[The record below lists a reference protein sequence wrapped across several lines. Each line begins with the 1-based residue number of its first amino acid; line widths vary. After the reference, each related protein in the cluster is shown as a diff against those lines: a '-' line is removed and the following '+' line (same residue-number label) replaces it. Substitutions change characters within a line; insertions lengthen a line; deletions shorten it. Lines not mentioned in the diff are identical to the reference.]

1 MSLNGISTLASK
13 QLKQEGKLAIA
24 ETKRQATT
32 VTTSGTGKIIAV
44 TTSPVVN
51 ANVSFATAFLSQAAV
66 GALLQTTSA
75 VTIGTIS
82 SIQSDTQ
89 LTLTAN
95 AASNQSTIAYNF
107 NAVNNG
113 YRTLNTANID
123 ILPTKYFGNA
133 IVDNIIDGNVL
144 ITGRP
149 WQ

>member
-44 TTSPVVN
+44 TTSAVVN
-51 ANVSFATAFLSQAAV
+51 ANVSFATAFLTQATV
-66 GALLQTTSA
+66 GALLQTTGA

-107 NAVNNG
+107 NAVNHG
-113 YRTLNTANID
+113 YRTLNTANIN
-123 ILPTKYFGNA
+123 ILPTKYSGNT
-133 IVDNIIDGNVL
+133 IVDNIVDGNVL
-144 ITGRP
+144 IVGRP
-149 WQ
+149 WE

>member
-24 ETKRQATT
+24 EAKRQATT

-51 ANVSFATAFLSQAAV
+51 ANVSFATAFLTQAAV

>member
-44 TTSPVVN
+44 TTSAVVN
-51 ANVSFATAFLSQAAV
+51 ANVSFATAFLTQATV
-66 GALLQTTSA
+66 GALLQTTGA

>member
-1 MSLNGISTLASK
+1 MSLNGIAHLASK

-32 VTTSGTGKIIAV
+32 VTTSGTGKIITV

-51 ANVSFATAFLSQAAV
+51 ANVSFATAFLTQATV
-66 GALLQTTSA
+66 GSLLQTTGA

-107 NAVNNG
+107 NAVNHG

>member
-1 MSLNGISTLASK
+1 MSANGIAHLISK

-44 TTSPVVN
+44 TTSAVVN
-51 ANVSFATAFLSQAAV
+51 ANVSFATAFLTQATV
-66 GALLQTTSA
+66 GALLQTTGA

-113 YRTLNTANID
+113 YRTLNTANIN
-123 ILPTKYFGNA
+123 ILPTKYSGNT
-133 IVDNIIDGNVL
+133 IVDNIVDGNVL
-144 ITGRP
+144 IVGRP
-149 WQ
+149 WE

>member
-32 VTTSGTGKIIAV
+32 VTTSGTGKIITV

-51 ANVSFATAFLSQAAV
+51 ANVSFATAFLTQAAV

-149 WQ
+149 WE